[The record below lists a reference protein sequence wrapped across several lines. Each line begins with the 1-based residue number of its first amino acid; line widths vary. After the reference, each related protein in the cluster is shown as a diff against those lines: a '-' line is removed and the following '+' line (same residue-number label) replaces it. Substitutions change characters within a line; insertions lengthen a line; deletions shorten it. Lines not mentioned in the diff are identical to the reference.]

1 MEDLGKIL
9 KEEEN
14 RKEGN
19 TIPEEGKEVGQVFK
33 DYANDIRTVYGTY
46 CKGQDS
52 ASQYLD
58 KVSEERHYKKDIW
71 CHVTWGLIHVLKVLY
86 FAIFKSTCTY
96 T

>member
-1 MEDLGKIL
+1 MKYEAIFVNIEQVSELSGRLMNDLGKIL

-14 RKEGN
+14 RREGN
-19 TIPEEGKEVGQVFK
+19 VVQEDNDVKGVGQVFK

-58 KVSEERHYKKDIW
+58 KVRKP
-71 CHVTWGLIHVLKVLY
+71 VTVI
-86 FAIFKSTCTY
+86 II
-96 T
+96 